1 MPSFVERAKQ
11 LGDTSTVTHRGK
23 RYPDGWQ
30 PRSEVE
36 DGIGG
41 YIVTEPYQDGTDL
54 DQTALFELHNLNPN
68 AWTITRVRSSRWQQQ
83 RRGEDPVWLEASQV
97 FFEPAAKVRA
107 ASIDADRVV
116 AQIAKWRPR
125 VPKATTDRSFWSPV
139 GDTQIGKI
147 EGGGTPATVERFLTE
162 TGRMVDRQRR
172 IKAGHVWLPWLGDC
186 IEGTVS
192 QHGRVRGR
200 LDLTVTEQVRVVRRI
215 VMAQIKAFAPTTDR
229 LTIVAIPGNHD
240 DPSRDLFTVGTD
252 SWALDAISAVAD
264 GVAENPELAGKVNFL
279 YPDRDTLTVTVDDHE
294 LRVTMAHGH
303 QFPAKQYG
311 YWQAWWDGQIRSRLL
326 PGDADVLL
334 AAHRHHLEV
343 KDFGGGRVFIQIPAL
358 DGGSQHFDDRIG
370 GNTPSRMV
378 SFTIEDGRVRRF
390 DPVL

>member
-1 MPSFVERAKQ
+1 MPSFVERARQ
-11 LGDTSTVTHRGK
+11 LGDTSPATHRGK

-54 DQTALFELHNLNPN
+54 DTTALFELHSLNPN
-68 AWTITRVRSSRWQQQ
+68 AWTITRMRSSRWQQQ
-83 RRGEDPVWLEASQV
+83 RRGEDPVWLAASQV

-200 LDLTVTEQVRVVRRI
+200 LDLTVTEQVRVVRRL
-215 VMAQIKAFAPTTDR
+215 VMAQIKAFAPTTQR

-240 DPSRDLFTVGTD
+240 EPSRDLFTVGTD

-264 GVAENPELAGKVNFL
+264 GVAENTELAGKVDFL
-279 YPDRDTLTVTVDDHE
+279 YPDRDTLTVTVDDHD
-294 LRVTMAHGH
+294 LRITMAHGH
-303 QFPAKQYG
+303 QFPSKQYG
-311 YWQAWWDGQIRSRLL
+311 YWQTWWDGQIRSRLL

-358 DGGSQHFDDRIG
+358 DGGSQHFDDRVG
-370 GNTPSRMV
+370 GNTLSRMV
-378 SFTIEDGRVRRF
+378 SFTVEEARIRRF
-390 DPVL
+390 DPIL